1 MAEPTLAELAK
12 RLEALEKQFAEQA
25 AVQPRK
31 KDWRRGIGNS
41 IDNEFAL
48 LMQAE
53 IEAAREADR
62 RAAQQE
68 TLE

>member
-31 KDWRRGIGNS
+31 KDWRRDRELNRQRIR
-41 IDNEFAL
+41 AL
-48 LMQAE
+48 DAG
-53 IEAAREADR
+53 
-62 RAAQQE
+62 
-68 TLE
+68 

>member
-31 KDWRRGIGNS
+31 KDWRRSVGMSTGS
-41 IDNEFAL
+41 EF
-48 LMQAE
+48 MKDMDAE
-53 IEAAREADR
+53 CT
-62 RAAQQE
+62 RAANR
-68 TLE
+68 